1 MSLELNQ
8 MKSPDGERLTRQLEK
23 LLVALEP
30 DDAAV
35 TELYASLW
43 DIHDG
48 AVDVAKCIEEL
59 SGLDAT
65 QDAER
70 ITRLLF
76 QIQFQLYGHLEKH
89 LESMREPLEN
99 LCSRL
104 TEEVEHA

>member
-1 MSLELNQ
+1 MDLDQ
-8 MKSPDGERLTRQLEK
+8 MKSPGGDRLNKQLER

-43 DIHDG
+43 DIHDA
-48 AVDVAKCIEEL
+48 AVDVAKWIEEL
-59 SGLDAT
+59 SSLDAS
-65 QDAER
+65 QDTER

-89 LESMREPLEN
+89 LESMRLPLDN

-104 TEEVEHA
+104 AEEVEHA